1 MPSFEKS
8 PPDLVRRF
16 DEIAEL
22 LPEARR
28 RQMFGYPTCVVNGNL
43 FMGLH
48 QDRFFLRLGETDRD
62 SFVAGFGASLFE
74 PMPGRPMREYVVVP
88 PDLLA
93 GPSVEEWASRAFAFA
108 QALPPKLPSTA
119 KKGARPSGRS
129 H

>member
-8 PPDLVRRF
+8 PPSLVRRF

-48 QDRFFLRLGETDRD
+48 EEDFFLRLGETDRH
-62 SFVAGFGASLFE
+62 SFVASFGASLFE

-93 GPSVEEWASRAFAFA
+93 GPGVEVWASRAFAFA
-108 QALPPKLPSTA
+108 QALPPKLLSTA
-119 KKGARPSGRS
+119 KKGPRPAGRT
-129 H
+129 